1 MTHRLFT
8 ILLVSS
14 LALSGCHKAHTV
26 HGRNQ
31 GLMDIVEQAE
41 RNGAYRCAPRQ
52 LALAK
57 AHLKFAENE
66 LKEGD
71 AIRAEQHL
79 HIAEP
84 NARAAYRLSPPERCS
99 PRGVVVEERPDEE
112 PLPPPPPGDRD
123 GDGILDPDDKC
134 PDQPEDFDGY
144 QDEDGCPE
152 DQDTDGDGIPDSKDM
167 CPAEPEDFDG
177 YLDTDGCPEPDNDL
191 DGIPDAQDNCALE
204 AEDFDGFQDEDGCP
218 DPDNDKDGLLDVD
231 DRCPNEAGPADNGGC
246 PRVYEDV
253 EVTTTHIR
261 IMQKVHFATN
271 KAIIKPESFHLLD
284 TVAMVLRDFPTITV
298 EVQGHTDSVGNDN
311 YNMRLSQDRAESVRT
326 YLIQKGVDARR
337 MDARGYGET
346 RPIESNRT
354 SKGRAENRRVE
365 FVRTDADAGPRSEPA
380 VP

>member
-1 MTHRLFT
+1 MIRRCFLFS
-8 ILLVSS
+8 L
-14 LALSGCHKAHTV
+14 LALALAGCGKAHTV

-31 GLMDIVEQAE
+31 GLMDIVQQAE

-57 AHLKFAENE
+57 AHLTFAENE

-71 AIRAEQHL
+71 SVRAEQHL

-84 NARAAYRLSPPERCS
+84 NARAAFRLSPPERCA
-99 PRGVVVEERPDEE
+99 PRGVVIEERPEE
-112 PLPPPPPGDRD
+112 APPPAPGDRD

-191 DGIPDAQDNCALE
+191 DGILDAADRCPLE
-204 AEDFDGFQDEDGCP
+204 AEDFDGFEDEDGCP

-231 DRCPNEAGPADNGGC
+231 DRCPNEPGPADNEGC

-261 IMQKVHFATN
+261 IMQKVHFKTN
-271 KAIIKPESFHLLD
+271 KADIRPDSFHLLD
-284 TVAMVLRDFPTITV
+284 TVAMVLRDFPTIKV
-298 EVQGHTDSVGNDN
+298 EVQGHTDSVGNDA
-311 YNMRLSQDRAESVRT
+311 YNMRLSQARAESVRE
-326 YLIQKGVDARR
+326 YLIQRGVDPGR
-337 MDARGYGET
+337 MVARGYGET

-354 SKGRAENRRVE
+354 KKGRAENRRVE
-365 FVRTDADAGPRSEPA
+365 FVRTDEEATAAPEPA

>member
-1 MTHRLFT
+1 MIRRCF
-8 ILLVSS
+8 LLSLVLSS
-14 LALSGCHKAHTV
+14 GLVGCGKAHTI

-57 AHLKFAENE
+57 AHLTFAENE

-71 AIRAEQHL
+71 AVRAEQHL

-84 NARAAYRLSPPERCS
+84 NARAAFRLSPPERCA
-99 PRGVVVEERPDEE
+99 PRGVVIEERPEE
-112 PLPPPPPGDRD
+112 APPPAPGDRD
-123 GDGILDPDDKC
+123 GDGILDPHDKC

-191 DGIPDAQDNCALE
+191 DGILDADDRCPLE
-204 AEDFDGFQDEDGCP
+204 AEDFDGFEDEDGCP
-218 DPDNDKDGLLDVD
+218 DPDNDKDGLLDID
-231 DRCPNEAGPADNGGC
+231 DRCPNEPGPADNEGC

-261 IMQKVHFATN
+261 IMQKVHFKTN
-271 KAIIKPESFHLLD
+271 KADIRPDSFHLLD
-284 TVAMVLRDFPTITV
+284 TVAMVLRDFPTIKV
-298 EVQGHTDSVGNDN
+298 EVQGHTDSVGNDA
-311 YNMRLSQDRAESVRT
+311 YNMRLSQARAESVRD
-326 YLIQKGVDARR
+326 YLIQRGVDPGR
-337 MDARGYGET
+337 MVARGYGET

-354 SKGRAENRRVE
+354 KKGRAENRRVE
-365 FVRTDADAGPRSEPA
+365 FVRTDEEATSAPEPA